1 MTTEARTIVDR
12 RLLYALEQSATAG
25 MPPGWSDLRPTD
37 PNQLRGGARILQRLA
52 ERRTRS
58 EMTDEFAGIERE
70 IVRQREERG
79 GDVPGWLRE
88 VAAAIDHLDDRRERP
103 ATGLAS
109 LALWQG
115 WPPWDGPSSPLD
127 ALHSSLG
134 ALSPLAPP
142 AGNEP
147 PADDLE
153 AFLDEAARVLLRSLA
168 RRWDAEARQR
178 ERERAG
184 AAGEAPREPE
194 GATP

>member
-12 RLLYALEQSATAG
+12 HLLYALEQAATAG
-25 MPPGWSDLRPTD
+25 MPPGWSRLRPTD
-37 PNQLRGGARILQRLA
+37 PNQLRGGARILQRVA
-52 ERRTRS
+52 ELGTRT
-58 EMTDEFAGIERE
+58 EMTDELARIEHEIERN
-70 IVRQREERG
+70 REERG

-88 VAAAIDHLDDRRERP
+88 VAAAIGHLSDRRQRP

-115 WPPWDGPSSPLD
+115 WPPWDGPSSPLN
-127 ALHSSLG
+127 ALHGAHG

-147 PADDLE
+147 PVDDLE

-168 RRWDAEARQR
+168 RRWAAEARQR
-178 ERERAG
+178 ERERSG
-184 AAGEAPREPE
+184 AAGQAPSEPE